1 MQVSWSPAGAA
12 PSPGLEEGAEAE
24 EGVEAEQR
32 RSFCWSCSSPCK
44 RRVACQSSPSSPWT
58 KRGSWVSYYQH
69 RDSEGQAQPLVAA
82 TAESTFLL
90 SVRRAG
96 SKRMCVAV
104 LQHGR
109 LLALAEAAVEKP
121 RATTT
126 RKHREK
132 KPASHCRTPTPVN
145 RTLDEPGNIIVKAK
159 EEPR

>member
-1 MQVSWSPAGAA
+1 
-12 PSPGLEEGAEAE
+12 LEEGAEAE

-69 RDSEGQAQPLVAA
+69 RNSEGKAQPLVAA

-104 LQHGR
+104 LNTGACSR
-109 LLALAEAAVEKP
+109 WRRRRPTKP

-132 KPASHCRTPTPVN
+132 KPASHCRTPTPLN